1 VTAAPA
7 GASTLVGIRS
17 VASGADVSCAVL
29 IDTTAR
35 CWGFN
40 LDGQIGDGTHTER
53 HVPTVVQN
61 GNGTG
66 PLRNVAQITV
76 GTSHVCA
83 LIKDGTARCW
93 GEGGELGDGTNLPRS
108 RPVIVKNL
116 TGSGPLT
123 TITQINAGG
132 HQTCARLT
140 DGTARCWGMGGALGN
155 GHRSSRLPV
164 KVLNPAG
171 TAPLTSV
178 TQISVGDL
186 HSCAR
191 IADGTARCWGVNT
204 NGDLGDRTTFSR
216 FLPVKVLNLT
226 GPQTR
231 ITQIVASYYH
241 TCARISDGTARCWGF
256 NGDGQLGDGTQN
268 NRARP
273 VTVLNRLGNGPLTGV
288 TAITAGAHHSCAHLA
303 DGTARCWGKRLATG
317 DANNSPSA
325 AIRLLPA

>member
-1 VTAAPA
+1 LTRRGAGIGQRWRIAVAAGALSLGGVGLAVVSAAPA
-7 GASTLVGIRS
+7 AAATLGGIRS
-17 VASGADVSCAVL
+17 VASGTDVSCAVL
-29 IDTTAR
+29 ADTTVR

-40 LDGQIGDGTHTER
+40 LDGQIGDGTKTER
-53 HVPTVVQN
+53 HSPTVVLN

-66 PLRNVAQITV
+66 PLSNVAQVTV

-93 GEGGELGDGTNLPRS
+93 GEGGELGDGTNAPRL
-108 RPVIVKNL
+108 RPVIVKNVAG
-116 TGSGPLT
+116 TGPLR

-171 TAPLTSV
+171 TAPLTGV
-178 TQISVGDL
+178 TQITVGEL

-191 IADGTARCWGVNT
+191 ISDGTARCWGVNT

-216 FLPVKVLNLT
+216 FLPVKVLNL
-226 GPQTR
+226 
-231 ITQIVASYYH
+231 A
-241 TCARISDGTARCWGF
+241 
-256 NGDGQLGDGTQN
+256 
-268 NRARP
+268 
-273 VTVLNRLGNGPLTGV
+273 
-288 TAITAGAHHSCAHLA
+288 
-303 DGTARCWGKRLATG
+303 
-317 DANNSPSA
+317 
-325 AIRLLPA
+325 

>member
-1 VTAAPA
+1 
-7 GASTLVGIRS
+7 
-17 VASGADVSCAVL
+17 
-29 IDTTAR
+29 
-35 CWGFN
+35 
-40 LDGQIGDGTHTER
+40 
-53 HVPTVVQN
+53 
-61 GNGTG
+61 
-66 PLRNVAQITV
+66 
-76 GTSHVCA
+76 
-83 LIKDGTARCW
+83 
-93 GEGGELGDGTNLPRS
+93 LGDGTNLPRS

-288 TAITAGAHHSCAHLA
+288 TAITAGAHHSCARLA

-325 AIRLLPA
+325 AIRLLPAKVMDPTGTQTLTNIAQIDAGTGHNCVRMSNGTAASFGENAEGELGDGSTTNSHFPVGVG